1 MQEWVTTTVMI
12 VSFAM
17 LIVNAFM
24 LIYGLIQKGKEPT
37 DKIQTRIDNLER
49 LVDSK
54 FKEYDTHFDKDLHRI
69 EDLEEGSIVTIET
82 LQAIL
87 RHSIDGNNIEGLKEA
102 DESISKYLLYRGK
115 RRV

>member
-1 MQEWVTTTVMI
+1 MSEWITTTVMI
-12 VSFAM
+12 VSFGM
-17 LIVNAFM
+17 LIINAFM

-49 LVDSK
+49 LVDTK
-54 FKEYDTHFDKDLHRI
+54 FKEYDTHFDKDLRRI

-87 RHSIDGNNIEGLKEA
+87 RHNIDGNNVDGLKEA
-102 DESISKYLLYRGK
+102 DENISKYLLYRGK